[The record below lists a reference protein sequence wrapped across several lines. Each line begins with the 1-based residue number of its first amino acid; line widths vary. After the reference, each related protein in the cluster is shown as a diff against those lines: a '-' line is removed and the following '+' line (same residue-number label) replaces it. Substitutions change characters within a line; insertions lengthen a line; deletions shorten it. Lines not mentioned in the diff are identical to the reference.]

1 MIPRI
6 LLVLAFALL
15 AGVAVAAPVPKE
27 VKQRPD
33 VERMRGVWKETSG
46 TRWFFDGEKLYAGG
60 QDTTVNKGIEY
71 DLSLRPNLVPPEF
84 DLVVQGNIQFRG
96 IYKFTDGQLLIAY
109 SNNQTRPTDVEQAS
123 AFRHTLKRDGGEK
136 K

>member
-6 LLVLAFALL
+6 LLAFSLFVGA
-15 AGVAVAAPVPKE
+15 AAAAPVPKE
-27 VKQRPD
+27 VKLRPD
-33 VERMRGVWKETSG
+33 VERLRGVWKEASG

-71 DLSLRPNLVPPEF
+71 DIPLRPNLVPPEF
-84 DLVVQGNIQFRG
+84 DLVVKGTIQFRG
-96 IYKFTDGQLLIAY
+96 IYKFADGELRIAY
-109 SNNQTRPTDVEQAS
+109 SNNQTRPKDVEQAS
-123 AFRHTLKRDGGEK
+123 AFRHTLKRDGEEK

>member
-1 MIPRI
+1 MIPRVM
-6 LLVLAFALL
+6 LTFALFTG
-15 AGVAVAAPVPKE
+15 AASAAPVPKE

-33 VERMRGVWKETSG
+33 VERMRGVWKEANG

-71 DLSLRPNLVPPEF
+71 DIPLRPDLVPPEF
-84 DLVVQGNIQFRG
+84 DLVAHGTIQFRG
-96 IYKFTDGQLLIAY
+96 IYKFTDGELRIAY
-109 SNNQTRPTDVEQAS
+109 SNNQQRPTDVEQAS
-123 AFRHTLKRDGGEK
+123 AFRHTLKRDGEEK

>member
-6 LLVLAFALL
+6 VLAFALL
-15 AGVAVAAPVPKE
+15 AGAANAAPVPKE

-33 VERMRGVWKETSG
+33 VERMRGVWKEVSG
-46 TRWFFDGEKLYAGG
+46 TRWFFDGDKLYAGG

-71 DLSLRPNLVPPEF
+71 DIPLRPNLVPPEF
-84 DLVVQGNIQFRG
+84 DLVVKGTIQYRG
-96 IYKFTDGQLLIAY
+96 IYKFVDGELRIAY
-109 SNNQTRPTDVEQAS
+109 SNTPTRPTDIEQTNG
-123 AFRHTLKRDGGEK
+123 AFRHILKRDGEEK